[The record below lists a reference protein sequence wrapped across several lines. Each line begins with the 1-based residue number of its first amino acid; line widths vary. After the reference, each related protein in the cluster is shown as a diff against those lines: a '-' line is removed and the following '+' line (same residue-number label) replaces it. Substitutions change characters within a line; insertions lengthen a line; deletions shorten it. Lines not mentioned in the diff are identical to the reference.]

1 VLYSVFREV
10 RGVFSTLA
18 GRKRGVQEEQNK
30 REKGTL
36 TSLTVFN
43 FKTRERDRLASREE
57 RGEGL
62 H

>member
-1 VLYSVFREV
+1 V